1 MADGDWDSVTRI
13 GSKNRGGPV
22 QRETVVKGRS
32 ALNAAQRSGMV
43 IGTEKKYATGN
54 AVSRFPISHFPLHE
68 YKEKKK
74 KQNTNFRFIQAG
86 RAGAPEGQH
95 LTKVDRSDDII
106 KPKTVGVQ
114 VGDAIKRRR
123 NEEGYKMTQKE
134 LATKCNTTVT
144 IVQDME
150 RGTATPD
157 QKVLSAM
164 ERVLNVKLRGN
175 DIGAEKFPKKK

>member
-1 MADGDWDSVTRI
+1 
-13 GSKNRGGPV
+13 
-22 QRETVVKGRS
+22 
-32 ALNAAQRSGMV
+32 
-43 IGTEKKYATGN
+43 
-54 AVSRFPISHFPLHE
+54 
-68 YKEKKK
+68 
-74 KQNTNFRFIQAG
+74 
-86 RAGAPEGQH
+86 
-95 LTKVDRSDDII
+95 
-106 KPKTVGVQ
+106 
-114 VGDAIKRRR
+114 
-123 NEEGYKMTQKE
+123 MTQKE